1 MPAAIRRFAPDPFI
15 LSLFAAIL
23 VASFLPARGDMAQ
36 IVDGFTTAAI
46 VLLFFL
52 HGVRLERSAVI
63 AALTHWPLHLVILGA
78 TFVLFP
84 LLGLG
89 LRVLLHPAMPDA
101 LWLGVLFLCALPSTV
116 QSSIAFTSIARGNVA
131 GAVAAAATSNILG
144 VALAPI
150 IVGLISSAHGI
161 VSPGGIA
168 KIGGELIAP
177 FAFGHLLR
185 PWLGQWAARNRRLLV
200 FTDRGTIVLAVY
212 SAFSVAVNDHIW
224 SQIPPA
230 TLLILVVICA
240 LLLALVLAATRY
252 GSRALGFSRE
262 DEIAILFCGSKK
274 SLASGLPMARV
285 LFTGATIGPV
295 MLPLILFHQ
304 IQLITCAWIARRYAA
319 STEGPAAN

>member
-15 LSLFAAIL
+15 LTLFAAIL
-23 VASFLPARGDMAQ
+23 VASLLPARGEAARLVDMA
-36 IVDGFTTAAI
+36 TTAAI
-46 VLLFFL
+46 ILLFFL

-63 AALTHWPLHLVILGA
+63 AALTHWPLHLVILSA

-84 LLGLG
+84 LLGLA
-89 LRVLLHPAMPDA
+89 LRALLHPAMPPP
-101 LWLGVLFLCALPSTV
+101 LWLGLLFLCALPSTV

-150 IVGLISSAHGI
+150 IVGLITSAHGVI
-161 VSPGGIA
+161 STGGIA
-168 KIGGELIAP
+168 KIAGELVAP
-177 FAFGHLLR
+177 FAIGHLLR

-212 SAFSVAVNDHIW
+212 SAFSAAVIGGIW
-224 SQIPPA
+224 RRIPPA
-230 TLLILVVICA
+230 TLIILILICS

-252 GSRALGFSRE
+252 GARALGFSRE

-285 LFTGATIGPV
+285 LFSGPAIGPA

-319 STEGPAAN
+319 SGQPPPG